1 MDPMEI
7 IRDAGFRPAGG
18 SVGPTHTTT
27 MTTTEPA
34 PRPPPPDVFY
44 DDAYFDSD
52 SEGDADEASRMTEND
67 PHRIAP
73 TTRTGRKR
81 QHVVS
86 NDDLFYDPGADSDD
100 EQWLQTRILKTR
112 ISKTSLPAP
121 SATLACPLC
130 MTPLC
135 HECQQHDLYETQF
148 RAMFFEN
155 CVVDHGVQQRFPGP
169 RKKGAHQQRK
179 RKLGG
184 GVADDDDDDDDAVFW
199 PVRCEICTTQVGVMD
214 KEEVVHFFN
223 VIAG

>member
-1 MDPMEI
+1 
-7 IRDAGFRPAGG
+7 
-18 SVGPTHTTT
+18 
-27 MTTTEPA
+27 MTTDPA

-52 SEGDADEASRMTEND
+52 SEGDADEASGMTENED

-73 TTRTGRKR
+73 TTRTRRQR

-135 HECQQHDLYETQF
+135 HDCQQHDLYETQF

-169 RKKGAHQQRK
+169 RKKGGHQQQRN

-184 GVADDDDDDDDAVFW
+184 GVADGDDDDDDDAVFW